1 MVAASED
8 FLALCDSLVAV
19 VKMRPEFSLEDWI
32 ADARSWGVTE
42 EEKDYFEMNART
54 LITVWGDGYHLTD
67 YANRDYDG
75 LIETFYKVRWKM
87 FFDAVLAAHDAGESF
102 VNMRTPRYKRS
113 QEQKDCVRALKF
125 DEDIWDFELKWA
137 HIR

>member
-1 MVAASED
+1 
-8 FLALCDSLVAV
+8 
-19 VKMRPEFSLEDWI
+19 
-32 ADARSWGVTE
+32 
-42 EEKDYFEMNART
+42 MNART
-54 LITVWGDGYHLTD
+54 IITVWGDGYHLTD